1 MIPSFWEDDDDEFE
15 MMSDDEVREM
25 FGQGKGKGSSTKNLY
40 AYGRVFDDWDDEA
53 GWGEDFKRTAK
64 EFKADMP
71 RYEKDTPL
79 IQRFIDGREFIEG
92 FNLDDEDDMKEKVL
106 SGS

>member
-40 AYGRVFDDWDDEA
+40 AYGRVFDDWDD
-53 GWGEDFKRTAK
+53 
-64 EFKADMP
+64 
-71 RYEKDTPL
+71 
-79 IQRFIDGREFIEG
+79 
-92 FNLDDEDDMKEKVL
+92 
-106 SGS
+106 